1 MNTYVQNY
9 WSLYL
14 EFIRDFESITYNG
27 FSLSYLV
34 HFPALIRNNPEI
46 WRQLDKDT
54 FAKKLTRRIDDQSE
68 VQQLFDQ
75 YIHSQRKET
84 GNANKSNKVLFIDDQ
99 LLRIPPEILNN
110 YFNPSKT
117 VVVKTNH
124 KKSPQDS
131 SLNMPVHYVND
142 YLPNVNAATI
152 HMRLQVKKLLES
164 YKDHHLYQK
173 PEFQKNL
180 FNRMSTVI
188 NQIEIC
194 NNILKDIPTSCIVIS
209 SPNHFSRV
217 VTFVAAKRGIPTIC
231 TQHGIIGNEF
241 GYIPKIANIDAVY
254 GQYEVDWYKALGVKE
269 EALEITGHPRFDQA
283 FQPRPISRVTFDK
296 SLGLDHNKKTLLV
309 VVRGE
314 RNISKWETLLETIS
328 ASKEFEWNIV
338 LKDFPN
344 TDTHELERRFP
355 FIQSAGS
362 YDLYE
367 TLLHVDCVV
376 SYPSTVGLEAML
388 VNKPVFIMQNKLL
401 SYTGYFDRLGELV
414 QKDPEKLAALI
425 IKFINDPKWSQEVDE
440 RRDKFISY
448 AYPDIGLSSERLY
461 DLIHKLST

>member
-27 FSLSYLV
+27 LSLSYLV
-34 HFPALIRNNPEI
+34 HFPALIRNNPEV
-46 WRQLDKDT
+46 WKQLDTDT
-54 FAKKLTRRIDDQSE
+54 FAKQLTRRIDNQSK

-75 YIHSQRKET
+75 YIQSQRKET
-84 GNANKSNKVLFIDDQ
+84 RKANKSDRVLFINDQ
-99 LLRIPPEILNN
+99 LLRIPPETLNH

-117 VVVKTNH
+117 VVVKTNQ
-124 KKSPQDS
+124 KKSPQDP

-142 YLPNVNAATI
+142 YLPNVNTATT
-152 HMRLQVKKLLES
+152 HMRLQVKKLLKS

-173 PEFQKNL
+173 PKFQKML
-180 FNRMSTVI
+180 FNRMSTAI

-194 NNILKDIPTSCIVIS
+194 NNMLKDIPASCIVIS

-217 VTFVAAKRGIPTIC
+217 VTFVAAKRGISTIC

-283 FQPRPISRVTFDK
+283 FQPSPISRATFDK
-296 SLGLDHNKKTLLV
+296 SLGLNHNKKTLLV

-314 RNISKWETLLETIS
+314 RNISKWETLLEKIS
-328 ASKEFEWNIV
+328 ASKEIKLNIL
-338 LKDFPN
+338 LKDYPN
-344 TDTHELERRFP
+344 TETHALERKFP
-355 FIQSAGS
+355 FIKSSGS

-367 TLLHVDCVV
+367 TLPHVDGVV

-388 VNKPVFIMQNKLL
+388 VDKPVFIIQNRLL
-401 SYTGYFDRLGELV
+401 SYTGYFDELGELV
-414 QKDPEKLAALI
+414 QKDPEKLADLI
-425 IKFINDPKWSQEVDE
+425 IKFFYDPKWNKEVSE
-440 RRDKFISY
+440 IRKKFIEY
-448 AYPDIGLSSERLY
+448 AYPDLGLSSERL
-461 DLIHKLST
+461 HKLIKKFST